1 MSEVT
6 NAVAAAFRPSAAPFA
21 VSSAVRALLA
31 GGTMLLL
38 GWSIGDWDRLG
49 VAYLGAACSVAF
61 VVGDSYRGRVT
72 GLCAQAAGAVLGL
85 VVAGFIGGGALTIVM
100 VAAAAGAVSGLVGAA
115 GPAGPAF
122 GMMLSIG
129 VAYGQFGGSS
139 LGPITQALWY
149 LVGALA
155 VGVAHVADWPF
166 TRDET
171 HRRAMIGVYDSA
183 ADLCEAIGRRDAYG
197 ARSRMA
203 AASAKARNAGWDART
218 EHVAYAT
225 AALYA
230 EGLPVPPQVIAGLR
244 TAATQ
249 LRAGDPVEVSARWMA
264 TAGLR
269 AMTQA
274 LSSPGSQPSRVVDR
288 DLHPLLLPSLTVAAV
303 ANAVRMAVCL
313 GVATTV
319 TLAAHDPSH
328 SFWLPLTVAVIVRP
342 EYASIVVRTV
352 NRIAGTIIGALV
364 AAGVLL
370 LWDNGFAVAL
380 AASLGLAFAALT
392 APKLYGL
399 SVIGVTVSAIL
410 ASSMGHA
417 DIVTPAIR
425 ILDTLLGAVIAVVFG
440 YLLWPGVRRLPQQAR
455 LDDAL
460 DAATRYLDDAAA
472 GPSRDRTT
480 FVRHRD
486 DAYLRAHGAK
496 SACLAAFAE
505 PPPIPARARQMLPLA
520 IEMEAIVDEI
530 TRISLSVD
538 GADPPTDQAVER
550 ARERLHDLRS
560 AASASAAP

>member
-1 MSEVT
+1 MSEVA

-21 VSSAVRALLA
+21 VSSAVRALVA
-31 GGTMLLL
+31 GGTLLLL
-38 GWSIGDWDRLG
+38 GWTIGDWDRLG

-85 VVAGFIGGGALTIVM
+85 VVAGSSGGGAMTM
-100 VAAAAGAVSGLVGAA
+100 VVVATAAGAVSGLVGAV

-129 VAYGQFGGSS
+129 VAFGQFGGSS
-139 LGPITQALWY
+139 LGPIAQALWY
-149 LVGALA
+149 LVGAIV
-155 VGVAHVADWPF
+155 VGVVHFADWPF
-166 TRDET
+166 SRGVA
-171 HRRAMIGVYDSA
+171 HRRATIGVYDA
-183 ADLCEAIGRRDAYG
+183 GADLCEAIGRRDAHG

-203 AASAKARNAGWDART
+203 AASAKARNAGWDARA
-218 EHVAYAT
+218 ERVAHAI

-230 EGLPVPPQVIAGLR
+230 EGSPVPPQVVAGLR
-244 TAATQ
+244 TAARQ
-249 LRAGDPVEVSARWMA
+249 LRAGDPVEVSARWTA

-274 LSSPGSQPSRVVDR
+274 LSGPGSQPPRVVDH
-288 DLHPLLLPSLTVAAV
+288 DLHPPLLPSLTGAAV
-303 ANAVRMAVCL
+303 PNAVRMAVCL

-319 TLAAHDPSH
+319 TLAAHDPRH

-364 AAGVLL
+364 AAAVLM
-370 LWDNGFAVAL
+370 LWDNGFAIAF

-392 APKLYGL
+392 APKLYAL
-399 SVIGVTVSAIL
+399 SVIGLTLSAIL

-417 DIVTPAIR
+417 DIETPAIR
-425 ILDTLLGAVIAVVFG
+425 VLDTVIGAVIAVVFG
-440 YLLWPGVRRLPQQAR
+440 YLLWPGARRLPQQAR

-472 GPSRDRTT
+472 GPSRDRTA

-496 SACLAAFAE
+496 AACLAAFAE

-520 IEMEAIVDEI
+520 MEVKEIVDEI
-530 TRISLSVD
+530 TLISLSVD
-538 GADPPTDQAVER
+538 GADPPTAPAVDR
-550 ARERLHDLRS
+550 TRERLHDLRS
-560 AASASAAP
+560 AASAAAAP